1 MRFTRFRC
9 LLRLFLVGAG
19 LPAAATDAARWEPE
33 FARFEAQ
40 ARTNPPPPGHVLLL
54 GSSSFRLWTNVN
66 EALPGRVVVNRGF
79 GGSQFSDVL
88 EHFDRLAP
96 ASFRP
101 AAILIYEGD
110 NDLAA
115 DKSPAAVAAEARE
128 LVRRL
133 RVRYPAARIGLL
145 AVKPSPK
152 RSALL
157 GNQRDLNARLA
168 ALARARRGVD
178 LLDVATP
185 LLDAQG
191 RPDPAWFVED
201 ELHLNAAGY
210 DLWRGVLRPW
220 VERHA
225 TRQD

>member
-1 MRFTRFRC
+1 MRSTRFGC
-9 LLRLFLVGAG
+9 LLLLCLAGSG
-19 LPAAATDAARWEPE
+19 LPAAAADPARWEADL
-33 FARFEAQ
+33 ARFDAQ

-54 GSSSFRLWTNVN
+54 GSSSFRLWTNVA

-79 GGSQFSDVL
+79 GGSHFSDVL
-88 EHFDRLAP
+88 EHFDRLVP

-101 AAILIYEGD
+101 AVILIYEGD

-133 RVRYPAARIGLL
+133 RARQRAARIGLL
-145 AVKPSPK
+145 AVKPSPQ
-152 RSALL
+152 RLALL
-157 GNQRDLNARLA
+157 DRQRDLNARLA
-168 ALARARRGVD
+168 ALARARRGVEF
-178 LLDVATP
+178 LDVATP

-201 ELHLNAAGY
+201 QLHLNAAGY

-220 VERHA
+220 LDHRIPP
-225 TRQD
+225 R